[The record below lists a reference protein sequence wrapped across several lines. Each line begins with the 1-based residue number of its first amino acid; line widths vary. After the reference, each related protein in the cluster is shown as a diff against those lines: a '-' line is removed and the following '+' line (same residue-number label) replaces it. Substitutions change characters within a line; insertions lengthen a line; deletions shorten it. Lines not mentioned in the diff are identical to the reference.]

1 VRERSQDV
9 SIVEVPAHKVM
20 LPGTPH
26 GLFVRGELHDFLH
39 LPCDGTRVEI
49 IGGEVVVSPA
59 PAFGHGGIV
68 QDISDLVAM
77 ARVGKQAFPWRCI
90 QVTGL
95 NLVGVEDGYIPD
107 LMFLDAEA
115 FEAARRANVIC
126 LVPDE
131 VELAVEVTSPRNAF
145 RDRAPSG
152 DDKVSKWCGYA
163 KAEIPYYLL
172 IDRDPQVA
180 RAVLYSIPD
189 AGAGAYLHQESWA
202 FGEAIRLP
210 EQFGIDIPT
219 ADWLTWA

>member
-1 VRERSQDV
+1 V
-9 SIVEVPAHKVM
+9 SIVELPAHKIM

-39 LPCDGTRVEI
+39 LPNDGTRVEI
-49 IGGEVVVSPA
+49 IGGEVVMSPA
-59 PAFGHGGIV
+59 PAFGHGKII
-68 QDISDLVAM
+68 QEISDLVAM
-77 ARVGKQAFPWRCI
+77 ARVGRPGFPWRCI

-95 NLVGVEDGYIPD
+95 NLIGVEDGYIPD
-107 LMFLDAEA
+107 LMFLDVET
-115 FEAARRANVIC
+115 FDAAGRANVVC

-131 VELAVEVTSPRNAF
+131 IELAVEVTSRGNAF

-189 AGAGAYLHQESWA
+189 AGTGAYLHQESWA
-202 FGEAIRLP
+202 LGEVIRLP
-210 EQFGIDIPT
+210 EQFGIEIPT